1 MCRGNVIFG
10 FEQANKYTVLNE
22 RGETVALLAEE
33 LGGIGRSIGRQLL
46 RTRRPM
52 TATVLS
58 PDGESLSLRQ
68 VLGAYTSNCASVA
81 NMHLHAASGWLV
93 HGHDGMMSC
102 IVSA

>member
-1 MCRGNVIFG
+1 MSPCTHDEKECASEAPLCRGNVIFG

-33 LGGIGRSIGRQLL
+33 LGGLGRSIGRQLL

-58 PDGESLSLRQ
+58 PDGGPDTHRE
-68 VLGAYTSNCASVA
+68 
-81 NMHLHAASGWLV
+81 
-93 HGHDGMMSC
+93 GMSQ
-102 IVSA
+102 IRWPGQA